1 MIYLCLYL
9 YIVGIAS
16 TALMYKALDETHQY
30 QIRKPYWVIVP
41 LLWPVAFPY
50 ALIKVVFEKN

>member
-16 TALMYKALDETHQY
+16 TALLYKALDETKGY
-30 QIRKPYWVIVP
+30 EIKKPYWVIVP
-41 LLWPVAFPY
+41 ILWPVAFPY
-50 ALIKVVFEKN
+50 SFIKVSFDKF